1 MNDNKGQGSGDG
13 SSSSGGSSAI
23 DIPSSDILHLL
34 QSHLIE
40 CGLHATSSTLRSES
54 GGIGLPGLFPASKG
68 ALVQA
73 AQDGRWGEVLQLL
86 ESLDLERCRRC
97 YCDDYAFAK
106 NHHGGGGGGG
116 GGIEND
122 ETHNNNRD
130 GPPSIVTPLEKAV
143 AMVHEMAILELAEQN
158 EMEIA
163 YAALRMS
170 SELLDG
176 ALSASGEDGEG
187 DGMMMQMPPP
197 HEDPFGTQY
206 SSSRSGDVERRITAL
221 SANMLTSSS
230 SSSTT
235 TISDKHLHL
244 LPPNFYGPNNPPRQ
258 KRRDQIAKLLK
269 HHIPE
274 IPLKRLSSLLQQ
286 SIKWQCHTGAFPTV
300 QRLFQHDDIV
310 DEEVSGKK
318 ERKEKKRKSNVE
330 QRFDLVLG
338 NVDVTLGDGKKK
350 RTTRDVGDSGN
361 SSNNNN
367 TERIP
372 SRLHQTIRLG
382 KRSYIES
389 ACFLPDGR
397 GIVTGSSDGFIEIW
411 GEPLVQSSS
420 SSSST
425 SIKDGASTDSIRD
438 LNSLLV
444 LPTDIDYEK
453 IRTTDLPYQRSDDL
467 MMHEPLQSVL
477 AMDVSHDGT
486 LLGTTSLDG
495 TVYIWKISD
504 GKLLRKI
511 ERAHGGIGSVNS
523 AKGEA

>member
-1 MNDNKGQGSGDG
+1 M
-13 SSSSGGSSAI
+13 
-23 DIPSSDILHLL
+23 
-34 QSHLIE
+34 
-40 CGLHATSSTLRSES
+40 
-54 GGIGLPGLFPASKG
+54 
-68 ALVQA
+68 QA
-73 AQDGRWGEVLQLL
+73 AQYGRWGEVLQLL

-116 GGIEND
+116 INSN

-130 GPPSIVTPLEKAV
+130 GSPSIVTPLEKAV

-244 LPPNFYGPNNPPRQ
+244 LPPNFYGPNNPTRQ

-286 SIKWQCHTGAFPTV
+286 SIKWQCHTGVFPTV
-300 QRLFQHDDIV
+300 RRLFQHDDIIV
-310 DEEVSGKK
+310 DEEQKGKK

-338 NVDVTLGDGKKK
+338 NVDVTFGDGKKK
-350 RTTRDVGDSGN
+350 RTRDVGDSGN

-420 SSSST
+420 SSSTT

-477 AMDVSHDGT
+477 AMDISHDGT

-523 AKGEA
+523 DKGEACMLRCDGTNTV